1 MSNLKAAIASLDN
14 PTRALL
20 AQHYFD
26 EDTLV
31 QVAQVL
37 TSDTQDV
44 NTNLIGGDLQ
54 PPAPHNLHTLPDTDS
69 PESVE
74 LRQLGEDA
82 TAAGEVMILVLNGGM
97 ATRFGGVVKGVVS
110 VTDNLSFLGWKLKSS
125 AAACSNYFP
134 RILLLNS
141 FSTHESTL
149 RHLRD
154 NDFFGYAAE
163 NVETAVQNISLRLTP
178 DGGLFKTS
186 NGEASPFAPGH
197 GDVLDA
203 VKRSEAFQNF
213 RNSGGKYVFMCNV
226 DNILATLDPIVLGAH
241 IRGGKAMTVEAAP
254 RVAGDKGGAP
264 ISVDGRVEIVEGF
277 RIPPDFDIESLEVFN
292 TNTFWMNVECWD
304 TEAELTW
311 FRANKVVDGE
321 KAVQFERL
329 IGELTHF
336 IDACYLRVARD
347 GHQSRFFPVKTPDEL
362 EPARLE
368 LEGRLKKI

>member
-1 MSNLKAAIASLDN
+1 MSNLKAAIASLDH

-82 TAAGEVMILVLNGGM
+82 IAAGEVMILVLNGGM

-321 KAVQFERL
+321 KAVQFVYFLLNFCSKESNFSEVL
-329 IGELTHF
+329 FASIL
-336 IDACYLRVARD
+336 
-347 GHQSRFFPVKTPDEL
+347 
-362 EPARLE
+362 
-368 LEGRLKKI
+368 